1 MRDWA
6 CRIETRNYS
15 IKRRTDQR
23 NLCELLTI
31 TASVVLLAGVFGFYA
46 WVRCGIRDL
55 GYQEQFLTTHEE
67 SLLRDQK
74 NLILEEQTLKNPQRI
89 EFIAQTELGMVR
101 VHTNQ
106 LMAPALQSIDLDGTA
121 RLALAAAP
129 ASPPGSRK
137 PSASN

>member
-6 CRIETRNYS
+6 CRIEARNYS
-15 IKRRTDQR
+15 IKRRTDRR
-23 NLCELLTI
+23 NLSDLLTF

-46 WVRCGIRDL
+46 WVQCGIRSL
-55 GYQEQFLTTHEE
+55 GYQEQNLMAREE
-67 SLLRDQK
+67 SLVRDQK
-74 NLILEEQTLKNPQRI
+74 NLILEEQTLKNPERI
-89 EFIAQTELGMVR
+89 EFIAQNELGMVR
-101 VHTNQ
+101 VRTNQ

-137 PSASN
+137 PSASD